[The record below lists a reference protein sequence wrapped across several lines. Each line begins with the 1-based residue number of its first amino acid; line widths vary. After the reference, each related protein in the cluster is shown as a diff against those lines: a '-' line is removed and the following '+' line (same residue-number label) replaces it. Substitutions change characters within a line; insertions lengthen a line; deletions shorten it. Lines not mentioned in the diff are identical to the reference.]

1 MAVPGLRKTGRFAP
15 DNWFRSASRG
25 RWLIPSGVSST
36 GAKRQSVGRDGRW
49 DMLRKVN
56 IAGLT
61 MDPASNTP
69 IIILKTEDDEQ
80 AVPIWIGL
88 LEATSIASALQKI
101 KYERPMTHDLFKN
114 FAHALQISIERV
126 EVCDLR
132 DNTFFAR
139 IYFVAEGRKFDMDA
153 RPSDAIALA
162 LRFEA
167 PIYVD
172 DTVIQHSKVR
182 EPDVEVADT
191 SEEGKKWAD
200 YLEKLSSDDF
210 GKYKV

>member
-1 MAVPGLRKTGRFAP
+1 MLHK
-15 DNWFRSASRG
+15 
-25 RWLIPSGVSST
+25 VS
-36 GAKRQSVGRDGRW
+36 
-49 DMLRKVN
+49 

-69 IIILKTEDDEQ
+69 IIILKSEDSDQ
-80 AVPIWIGL
+80 AIPIWIGL
-88 LEATSIASALQKI
+88 LEATSIASAMQDI

-114 FAHALQISIERV
+114 FSDTLEISIAKI
-126 EVCDLR
+126 EVCDLK

-139 IYFVAEGRKFDMDA
+139 IYFVTKDGSFDIDA

-162 LRFEA
+162 LRFSA
-167 PIYVD
+167 PIFVAD
-172 DTVIQHSKVR
+172 AVLQQSKISDGEAEAV
-182 EPDVEVADT
+182 DT

-200 YLEKLSSDDF
+200 YLENLSPDDF

>member
-1 MAVPGLRKTGRFAP
+1 MLHK
-15 DNWFRSASRG
+15 
-25 RWLIPSGVSST
+25 VS
-36 GAKRQSVGRDGRW
+36 
-49 DMLRKVN
+49 

-69 IIILKTEDDEQ
+69 IIILKSEEGEQ
-80 AVPIWIGL
+80 AIPIWIGL
-88 LEATSIASALQKI
+88 LEATSIASALQDI

-114 FAHALQISIERV
+114 FADIRKISIAKV
-126 EVCDLR
+126 EVCDLK

-139 IYFVAEGRKFDMDA
+139 IYFVSEDGNFDMDA

-167 PIYVD
+167 PIFVE
-172 DTVIQHSKVR
+172 DTVMQKSKIS
-182 EPDVEVADT
+182 DGAAEVADK

-200 YLEKLSSDDF
+200 YLENLSPDDF